1 MTDNKEYRVI
11 SKEGIDIAE
20 LEFELERDT
29 TNDTSDSTTHIPN
42 RIVDVLHAKK
52 FNNRITHYTLSDEEA
67 TELSKDPRI
76 LAVLPKAKPFVLAAT
91 QTNNFSRSDTAY
103 DQTPWPNTNF
113 NGCNWGLKRH
123 TEQSYEFISGA
134 HGSIE
139 PEESPNRP
147 GDYNYTLDGTGVDIV
162 IMDNGVDPWHSQF
175 HDADGNSRHIQFDWN
190 QIIPGII
197 TTDIPTYY
205 GIDPDGTTN
214 LPAAFGNHGTGC
226 AAVAAGNHYGWA
238 KNAHIY
244 SVNILKP
251 NIELAEPAFTEQTFD
266 LIKKW
271 HERKNDPNDS
281 LYTGRPTIVN
291 QSFYIVPEQYT
302 LHAGNGRHLTEFYW
316 KGTQVLPEGTTIA
329 SLGTGEGQ
337 TDGVPYGL
345 VGSIFGGIDIG
356 YNIEQKLLTDA
367 GVICVRAAGNFH
379 HPMAGPPGSP
389 YYDVRLSDNAF
400 VSENIDGTSE
410 PPSSGKVY
418 YNRVSTPES
427 DDTLFVAGLDHNVYV
442 NEDGERQEFMWRD
455 SERGPR
461 IDIIAAGDRISAA
474 VSSSHTGKTTTD
486 LDGTAPVHYQV
497 RGSGTS
503 FAAPQITGM
512 GALWLQMNPKGTAQ
526 QFKDFLTEHAS
537 TNSVVY
543 DSIDEGGTL
552 TEFGFNKNNLIPR
565 LYGAPNKIAYWPYN
579 SPEPWNID

>member
-11 SKEGIDIAE
+11 SEEGIDIAE

-29 TNDTSDSTTHIPN
+29 TSDTSDSTTYIPN

-91 QTNNFSRSDTAY
+91 QTNNFSRGYDAY
-103 DQTPWPNTNF
+103 NQEGIHG
-113 NGCNWGLKRH
+113 GCNWGLKRH
-123 TEQSYEFISGA
+123 TEQSYNFISGG
-134 HGSIE
+134 GSSE
-139 PEESPNRP
+139 APYMP

-162 IMDNGVDPWHSQF
+162 IMDNGIDPWHSQF

-205 GIDPDGTTN
+205 GIDPNGGTN
-214 LPAAFGNHGTGC
+214 LPSLFGSHGTGC
-226 AAVAAGNHYGWA
+226 AGIAAGNHYGWA

-244 SVNILKP
+244 SVNILTP
-251 NIELAEPAFTEQTFD
+251 DGEETVEENFASQSFD
-266 LIKKW
+266 LIRLW
-271 HERKNDPNDS
+271 HERKNDPDDS

-291 QSFYIVPEQYT
+291 QSFYLVPEKYT
-302 LHAGNGRHLTEFYW
+302 DHAGSGRHLTEFW
-316 KGTQVLPEGTTIA
+316 WQGNQVLSAGTTVTSI
-329 SLGTGEGQ
+329 GTGEGQ
-337 TDGVPYGL
+337 TDGIPFGL
-345 VGSIFGGIDIG
+345 VGSHFGGIDIG
-356 YNIEQKLLTDA
+356 YNIEQKQLTDA
-367 GVICVRAAGNFH
+367 GIICVRAAGNSY
-379 HPMAGPPGSP
+379 HPMAGPPDGP
-389 YYDVRLSDNAF
+389 YYDARMSDNAF
-400 VSENIDGTSE
+400 VSENINGT
-410 PPSSGKVY
+410 PDPSDKVY
-418 YNRVSTPES
+418 FNRVSTPES
-427 DDTLFVAGLDHNVYV
+427 DDTLFVACLDNAVY
-442 NEDGERQEFMWRD
+442 EDGENQEFMWRD

-461 IDIIAAGDRISAA
+461 IDIIAAGDRISTAM
-474 VSSSHTGKTTTD
+474 SSSFWGKTTTD
-486 LDGTAPVHYQV
+486 LDGTAPTHYAI
-497 RGSGTS
+497 RASGTS
-503 FAAPQITGM
+503 FATPQITGM

-526 QFKDFLTEHAS
+526 QFKDFLTEHAL

-543 DSIDEGGTL
+543 NSIDE
-552 TEFGFNKNNLIPR
+552 TEFGFNKNNVIPR